1 MRNLK
6 TKPKIIAS
14 KAFVKKE
21 FLHIFRDTRTLMILV
36 LMPLIQ
42 LLLFGFALSNEVQ
55 NVQFALLDLAKNN
68 TSKQLVWRLSQNPYF
83 NLYKNLDKEPQT
95 NDDFL
100 RIFNGS
106 EVDFVLIIPSDFKAD
121 ETANL
126 STNSNANLNSNSRI
140 KLILDASD
148 ANRASTINLYVSNII
163 THNFTSQN
171 SPIKIST
178 TMLFNPQGKSA
189 PNFVPG
195 LLGLILMLICAMMT
209 SVSIVREKE
218 QGSMEVLLIS
228 PLNPALV
235 IISKLVLYF
244 LLSFGILTLTLIV
257 CVLVLDLAIAGSLF
271 ALIFFCL
278 LYIFLALSIGLM
290 VSNLAKTQVV
300 AMLVCAMLFMMPV
313 MMFSGMLFPV
323 ESMPQILQAL
333 SHLIPTKW
341 FIIGVKKIMI
351 EGLSINYALKE
362 ILILSFML
370 LFVLLISLKS
380 YKIRLQ

>member
-14 KAFVKKE
+14 KAFIKKE

-36 LMPLIQ
+36 FMPLIQ

-68 TSKQLVWRLSQNPYF
+68 ASKQLVWRLSQNPYF

-126 STNSNANLNSNSRI
+126 STNSNANLNLNSRI

-148 ANRASTINLYVSNII
+148 VNRASTINLYVSNII

-235 IISKLVLYF
+235 IISKLVPYF

-351 EGLSINYALKE
+351 EGLSVNYALKE

-370 LFVLLISLKS
+370 LFVLLISLRS

>member
-1 MRNLK
+1 MLNLK

-14 KAFVKKE
+14 KAFIKKE

-68 TSKQLVWRLSQNPYF
+68 ASKQIIWRLSQNPYF

-95 NDDFL
+95 NDDFS

-126 STNSNANLNSNSRI
+126 STNSNANLNPNSRI

-235 IISKLVLYF
+235 IISKLVPYF

-351 EGLSINYALKE
+351 EGLSVNYALKE

>member
-14 KAFVKKE
+14 KAFIKKE
-21 FLHIFRDTRTLMILV
+21 FLHIFRDIRTLMILV

-68 TSKQLVWRLSQNPYF
+68 ASKQLVWRLSQNPYF

-95 NDDFL
+95 NDDFS

-121 ETANL
+121 ETINL
-126 STNSNANLNSNSRI
+126 STNSNVNLNSNSRI

-228 PLNPALV
+228 PLNPTLV
-235 IISKLVLYF
+235 IISKLVPYF

-257 CVLVLDLAIAGSLF
+257 CVLVLNLAIAGSLF
-271 ALIFFCL
+271 ALIFFV
-278 LYIFLALSIGLM
+278 FLALSIGLM

-313 MMFSGMLFPV
+313 MMFSGMFFPV
-323 ESMPQILQAL
+323 ESMLQILQAL

-351 EGLSINYALKE
+351 EGLSANYALKE

-370 LFVLLISLKS
+370 LFVLFISLKT
-380 YKIRLQ
+380 YKIRLQR